1 MPVSLRRIVILFI
14 HQRLVGSREPLAFFR
29 VPRSPSS
36 RLTVGMTAIPTTI
49 FHSHPYN
56 HLSQPSLQPS
66 FTAIPTTIFHSNPY
80 NHPPQMREDEFGLQL
95 QRMQD

>member
-49 FHSHPYN
+49 FHS
-56 HLSQPSLQPS
+56 
-66 FTAIPTTIFHSNPY
+66 NPY

>member
-1 MPVSLRRIVILFI
+1 MLGKAMVNASLVEEDCDSLHPPAF
-14 HQRLVGSREPLAFFR
+14 GGEPLAYFR

-36 RLTVGMTAIPTTI
+36 RLTVGM
-49 FHSHPYN
+49 
-56 HLSQPSLQPS
+56 
-66 FTAIPTTIFHSNPY
+66 TAIPTTIFHSNPY